1 MQWLKSI
8 IEAISSWCCRSPE
21 AQVQRLKIKHA
32 AEEDKK
38 FWSNRYRQIFAEAE
52 IEELELMRDLVDKNN
67 EPQQTYIDIDLDDRE
82 IKVDG
87 IKENLYQ
94 VIESSAEYNNY
105 ICFPNDYLI
114 VRITVPA
121 FKTFKKEFNKYGRNR
136 IPKNYKK
143 GKLLDE

>member
-1 MQWLKSI
+1 MQWLKSA
-8 IEAISSWCCRSPE
+8 IEAIASLFCRSPE
-21 AQVQRLKIKHA
+21 AQVQRIKIKQ
-32 AEEDKK
+32 AEKEDKK

-52 IEELELMRDLVDKNN
+52 IEELELMRDLVDSNN
-67 EPQQTYIDIDLDDRE
+67 EPQQTYIDLHDRE

-94 VIESSAEYNNY
+94 VIESSAEYDNY